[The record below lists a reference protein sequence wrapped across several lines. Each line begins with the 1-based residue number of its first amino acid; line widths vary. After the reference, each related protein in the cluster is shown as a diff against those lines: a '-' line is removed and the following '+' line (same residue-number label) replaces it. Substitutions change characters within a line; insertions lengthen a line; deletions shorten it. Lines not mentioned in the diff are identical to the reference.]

1 MEIKKL
7 LDFLLLSIAYSQC
20 FIHFQDITNKVTL
33 FENVNVAILCTI
45 LLFIVAI
52 GQNSPALPKT
62 VTSML
67 EELGRA
73 TYSFYLLHQ
82 TVGMFVAVV
91 ILQNVTLNYSHI
103 AILTFI
109 SIGFASIGIERMNI
123 VIWKRIESTKNSAE
137 PDVEGDVFSNV
148 DSQNFHEETEFNGQG

>member
-1 MEIKKL
+1 
-7 LDFLLLSIAYSQC
+7 
-20 FIHFQDITNKVTL
+20 
-33 FENVNVAILCTI
+33 
-45 LLFIVAI
+45 
-52 GQNSPALPKT
+52 
-62 VTSML
+62 ML